1 MLLEIG
7 VDDYKSLGHLIFLS
21 DYTYVSKYYN
31 KINITNYFFTL
42 SSFTGLYKANQ
53 CYNSLDWEHN
63 VT

>member
-7 VDDYKSLGHLIFLS
+7 VDDCKSLGHLIFLS
-21 DYTYVSKYYN
+21 DYVSKYYN
-31 KINITNYFFTL
+31 KINITNYFSAL
-42 SSFTGLYKANQ
+42 SSFTGLYKAYQ